1 MRDRAS
7 ARGRVETVMR
17 RMETSLLDGTWR
29 AGAKLP
35 SERGLALEYDVA
47 RNTVREA
54 IQRLAARGLVQSRRG
69 AGVFVTDQLR
79 TGFASPWGQLV
90 ADHPALREDILEFR
104 RVLEGATAY
113 FAALRASD
121 EDLARIRALLQELE
135 RTRKLDDKAAE
146 AEADARLHEVIAQ
159 ASHNAMFL
167 HLHTSVL
174 GVLREHITING
185 TGLRVQNEDAP
196 DRLLEQHRT
205 LCGAIVARRPE
216 EARTAMQTHI
226 DFVRTRVGEEIGW
239 PESGPT
245 SDRAR
250 DAGVWAAATQTG
262 KGAERALAAE
272 AGKRA
277 ENGQSGK
284 RPKGGR
290 KVSAAKR
297 APEGVAPA
305 ARTAAEAASRAV
317 RGNAANV
324 ARSALGGEDGMHNSN
339 SGRET

>member
-1 MRDRAS
+1 MAMRSRAGS
-7 ARGRVETVMR
+7 RGRVETVMR
-17 RMETSLLDGTWR
+17 QMETSLLDGTWR

-35 SERGLALEYDVA
+35 SERVLAVEYDVA

-54 IQRLAARGLVQSRRG
+54 IQRLAARGLVQSRPG

-90 ADHPALREDILEFR
+90 ADHPALRDDILEFR
-104 RVLEGATAY
+104 RVLEGATAW

-121 EDLARIRALLQELE
+121 DELARIRALMEELE
-135 RTRKLDDKAAE
+135 RTRRVDDKAAE
-146 AEADARLHEVIAQ
+146 ADADAKLHEAIAQ

-196 DRLLEQHRT
+196 DRLLEQHRA
-205 LCGAIVARRPE
+205 LCDAIAARRPE

-245 SDRAR
+245 SGDAVPAPAWPNSGRRTSGGRAPKSSNATDVDESREKRAR
-250 DAGVWAAATQTG
+250 GSR
-262 KGAERALAAE
+262 GA
-272 AGKRA
+272 
-277 ENGQSGK
+277 
-284 RPKGGR
+284 
-290 KVSAAKR
+290 SAAKR
-297 APEGVAPA
+297 EAPGG
-305 ARTAAEAASRAV
+305 RTMDATRTRRRPPS
-317 RGNAANV
+317 
-324 ARSALGGEDGMHNSN
+324 GGS
-339 SGRET
+339 